1 MKTYLRWRLR
11 IAGIR
16 LMETTAPTAA
26 LRFLCILRTP
36 RKAKMPPFWA
46 CVGYAWYRTLA
57 DRAGKREDRARKAN
71 MKWLDAGHKY
81 AWQVY
86 G

>member
-1 MKTYLRWRLR
+1 MKSYLRWKLR

-16 LMETTAPTAA
+16 IMDATAPTAA

-36 RKAKMPPFWA
+36 KKAKMPPFWA
-46 CVGYAWYRTLA
+46 CVGHAWYSTLA
-57 DRAGKREDRARKAN
+57 DRAWIREQQARKAN

-81 AWQVY
+81 TQRVY
-86 G
+86 Q